1 MHGTVPY
8 TEELPRAV
16 PSHPNQALCSVIHMQ
31 LQAPMRR
38 LLSLRASG
46 SSSLFLASSR
56 VLGNFHQG
64 LA

>member
-8 TEELPRAV
+8 TEELPT
-16 PSHPNQALCSVIHMQ
+16 PTNQALCSVIHMQ

-38 LLSLRASG
+38 LLSLQASG
-46 SSSLFLASSR
+46 SSSLFLASIR